1 MAKIDKVQEVSLRKL
16 HPYPNNAKKHSA
28 DQVQKIADSISEF
41 GFLSPC
47 LIDKEYN
54 VIAGHGRLQAAELLG
69 MRSVPCV
76 FIEGLTERQKRA
88 YILADNK
95 LTELGEW
102 DQVLLN
108 EELAFLQDED
118 FDVELTGFEIS
129 GDWFSERER
138 WDNSREEGNE
148 EYNAFLD
155 KFEDPKT
162 TDDCYTPDNIYE
174 ALADWVRN
182 EYNVNKADF
191 IRPFYPGGDYQSE
204 DYTGKIVVDNP
215 PFSILAQI
223 VNFYVERKIPFF
235 LFAPAVSIM
244 NYTRKP
250 VTVVCAYCAITYE
263 NGASV
268 NTSFVT
274 NMEPF
279 EIVRRT
285 APDLYKKLDEENEKN
300 LAKLRKNLPKYS
312 FPDQVVTRAIM
323 GRWSKYGIDQK
334 FRRDESVTIDALDA
348 MKERGKEIYGDGLLL
363 SEKAAAE
370 KAAAE
375 KAAAEK
381 AAAEKAAAEKAA
393 AIQWELSR
401 REWDIVHTLGGDND

>member
-1 MAKIDKVQEVSLRKL
+1 MAKIDKVQEVSLKKL

-182 EYNVNKADF
+182 EYNVNKTDF

-223 VNFYVERKIPFF
+223 VDFYVGRKIPFF
-235 LFAPAVSIM
+235 IFRPVVTLMCYAG
-244 NYTRKP
+244 KP
-250 VTVVCAYCAITYE
+250 VSLLCTNCSITYE
-263 NGASV
+263 NKATVQTG
-268 NTSFVT
+268 FIT
-274 NMEPF
+274 NMEPPEIARKSTPGLF
-279 EIVRRT
+279 EIINKVN
-285 APDLYKKLDEENEKN
+285 EEN
-300 LAKLRKNLPKYS
+300 LAKLKANLPKYS
-312 FPDQVVTRAIM
+312 YPDQVVTRSIM
-323 GRWSKYGIDQK
+323 GKWSKYGVEQVFKRKD
-334 FRRDESVTIDALDA
+334 SVHISELDA
-348 MKERGKEIYGDGLLL
+348 MKDYGKKIYGDGLLL

-370 KAAAE
+370 KATAE
-375 KAAAEK
+375 KNAVKKETIVK
-381 AAAEKAAAEKAA
+381 PS
-393 AIQWELSR
+393 INWELSEC
-401 REWDIVHTLGGDND
+401 EWDIVHSLGGDNDQA